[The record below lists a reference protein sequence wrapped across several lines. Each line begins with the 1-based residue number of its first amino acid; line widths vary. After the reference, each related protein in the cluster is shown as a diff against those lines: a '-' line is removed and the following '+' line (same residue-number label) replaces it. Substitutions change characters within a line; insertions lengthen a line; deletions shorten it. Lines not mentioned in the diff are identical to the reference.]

1 MASWSKEENS
11 ARTHWNGFLVTDWER
26 PTPEDGT
33 VRQEMHAQ
41 VSAQVQEA
49 SICLGGSAGLL
60 RNWI

>member
-41 VSAQVQEA
+41 VSGTGT
-49 SICLGGSAGLL
+49 GGIYMSG
-60 RNWI
+60 W